1 MKPMFERRHYDA
13 MAALIQ
19 KIPDPQA
26 RILTGLHFIREL
38 ESQPNFKP
46 FPICFC
52 GWLLKTDCGWRR
64 WALIPTLGGEPSLT
78 NGLGLSRSLW

>member
-1 MKPMFERRHYDA
+1 MKPMFERLHYDA

-26 RILTGLHFIREL
+26 RILTGLHPIREL

-46 FPICFC
+46 FRFASAAGC
-52 GWLLKTDCGWRR
+52 L
-64 WALIPTLGGEPSLT
+64 
-78 NGLGLSRSLW
+78 NGLRMEKMGFDPDIRRRTKSDKWAW